1 MGELWGCYDTL
12 VHELTRRT
20 SARNINQVL
29 ARHSSQQ
36 GGFNERGGDVVF
48 EFEGQEM
55 QQNQYDNEMG
65 KTTIGVLPDSSNEP
79 IAGVGNGEVQNIQ
92 WESIIIDIGKL

>member
-1 MGELWGCYDTL
+1 
-12 VHELTRRT
+12 
-20 SARNINQVL
+20 
-29 ARHSSQQ
+29 
-36 GGFNERGGDVVF
+36 
-48 EFEGQEM
+48 M

-92 WESIIIDIGKL
+92 WESIIIDIGKLSCEGGWHNHAWREENPVTNCLMTCHTRNGEQSMQC

>member
-1 MGELWGCYDTL
+1 MRG
-12 VHELTRRT
+12 
-20 SARNINQVL
+20 
-29 ARHSSQQ
+29 
-36 GGFNERGGDVVF
+36 GGDVVF